1 MRLSELQTKKIININ
16 SGTNIGSII
25 DIIINEDGKIE
36 NLLLDHS
43 KSIFSLNKEGDIIL
57 EWSNIVK
64 IGEDVIL
71 VKKN

>member
-16 SGTNIGSII
+16 SGTNIGNII